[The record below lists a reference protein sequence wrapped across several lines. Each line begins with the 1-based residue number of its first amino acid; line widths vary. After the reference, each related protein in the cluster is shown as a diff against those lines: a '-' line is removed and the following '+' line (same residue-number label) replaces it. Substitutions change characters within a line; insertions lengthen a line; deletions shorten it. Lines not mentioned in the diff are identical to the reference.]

1 MKETA
6 VTDTGRLDAQP
17 AELSGSGLTR
27 PLLLLAGCLL
37 AFSLAF
43 ANTFEEL
50 WTYWIEG
57 YNWQFLIPLAFLF
70 MLRERRDILATLDY
84 RPAILPGAVLL
95 AGACTI
101 LVAGEVSSTHT
112 LREIALILAIFG
124 MVLLLFGFQTVRRL
138 FWPLAYLIL
147 MTAIPTE
154 LLSTLREPLKLISA
168 TMAGDALQMIGL
180 AVYREGTFLYLPH
193 ITLEV
198 ADSCSGLNQLTSAIA
213 LGIPIAYIMFDKL
226 WKRVFIIALSALA
239 AVVMNWVRVFLIGIW
254 HYNSAKESV
263 HGPYGI
269 YELPFIFL
277 IGVGIILM
285 IAMAMT
291 DKPLTASDKPAS
303 KGMGI
308 LARAVHTPRF
318 TAAAITG
325 ILVLGLTGLFI
336 HTWQPTPIPM
346 QAAPERFP
354 LVLSDYRG
362 DPLKTLG
369 RPFRTG
375 LADDELIVRYQAE
388 GRPAVILFLAYFHTQ
403 NQQREL
409 VDYRYT
415 WMYRGARPVTL
426 APGMTLMQRPLKDA
440 SGIHTLFFDYEING
454 RNIVNKLEA
463 KLASLIDAVL
473 YRRNNGAVVT
483 IVVEA
488 PPERLTE
495 RDRAFVRALMDRV
508 RAALATDP

>member
-6 VTDTGRLDAQP
+6 VTDTGRLDTQ
-17 AELSGSGLTR
+17 LSDHSRAGLAR
-27 PLLLLAGCLL
+27 PLTLLAGCLL
-37 AFSLAF
+37 AFYIAF
-43 ANTFEEL
+43 SNTFQEL

-70 MLRERRDILATLDY
+70 MLRERRDILTTLDY
-84 RPAILPGAVLL
+84 RPAVVPGAVLL
-95 AGACTI
+95 AGACI
-101 LVAGEVSSTHT
+101 VLVAGEVSSTHT

-154 LLSTLREPLKLISA
+154 LLSTLRAPLKLLSA
-168 TMAGDALQMIGL
+168 TMAGDALQAIGL

-277 IGVGIILM
+277 IGIGIILM
-285 IAMAMT
+285 IAMAMA
-291 DKPLTASDKPAS
+291 DKPLTASDKPVPE
-303 KGMGI
+303 GRGI
-308 LARAVHTPRF
+308 LSRAVQTPRF

-325 ILVLGLTGLFI
+325 ILILGLTGLFI
-336 HTWQPTPIPM
+336 HTWQPTPVPM
-346 QAAPERFP
+346 QAPERFP
-354 LVLSDYRG
+354 LALSGYRG
-362 DPLKTLG
+362 EPLKTLEG
-369 RPFRTG
+369 PFRTG

-388 GRPAVILFLAYFHTQ
+388 GRPAVTLFLAYFHTQ

-426 APGMTLMQRPLKDA
+426 APGMTLMQRPLKDK
-440 SGIHTLFFDYEING
+440 GGTHTLFFDYEING
-454 RNIVNKLEA
+454 RNIVSKLEA
-463 KLASLIDAVL
+463 KLASLIDAVF

-483 IVVEA
+483 VLVDA
-488 PPERLTE
+488 PPEKLTE
-495 RDRAFVRALMDRV
+495 RDQAFVRTLVEQV
-508 RAALATDP
+508 RAALPGQ